1 MAAMNGAEHS
11 GNGGFEEATRRL
23 LDQYGRRLLD
33 LAAASILSGLDC
45 GRPLRPAEDD
55 FPAALW
61 RPGASFVTIKK
72 NTRLRGCIGSLAA
85 QRPLAVD
92 VAENAFACAFRDP
105 RFAALESGEWDEVS
119 LSVTILSPSQ
129 PMAFESEAELLGQLR
144 PGADGLIIE
153 DGRHRALFLPAVWES
168 LPEKKAFLAHLKV
181 KAGLAA
187 DHWSDTFTARRFV
200 ALDVSGDVSGD
211 ISDKDTP

>member
-1 MAAMNGAEHS
+1 MAAINEAETL
-11 GNGGFEEATRRL
+11 GGGGFEEATRSL
-23 LDQYGRRLLD
+23 LDLYGGRLLD
-33 LAAASILSGLDC
+33 LAAASIRSGLDN

-61 RPGASFVTIKK
+61 RPGASFVTLKK

-105 RFAALESGEWDEVS
+105 RFAPLESGEWDELS

-129 PMAFESEAELLGQLR
+129 PMKFESEADLLGQLR
-144 PGADGLIIE
+144 PATDGLIIE

-168 LPEKKAFLAHLKV
+168 LPEKEDFLAHLKA

-187 DHWSDTFTARRFV
+187 DHWSDTFTARRFI
-200 ALDVSGDVSGD
+200 ALD
-211 ISDKDTP
+211 ISDKD

>member
-1 MAAMNGAEHS
+1 MAAMMNGAEPS
-11 GNGGFEEATRRL
+11 KDDDFEKATRRL
-23 LDQYGRRLLD
+23 LDLHGRQLLD
-33 LAAASILSGLDC
+33 LAAKSILHGLDS
-45 GRPLRPAEDD
+45 GRPFGPTEDD

-72 NTRLRGCIGSLAA
+72 GGRLRGCIGSLAA

-105 RFAALESGEWDEVS
+105 RFAPLENNEWDEVS
-119 LSVTILSPSQ
+119 LSVSILSPSQ
-129 PMAFESEAELLGQLR
+129 PMTFKSEADLLDQLR
-144 PGADGLIIE
+144 PGVDGLIIE

-168 LPEKKAFLAHLKV
+168 LPKKKDFLAHLKA
-181 KAGLAA
+181 KAGLAV

-200 ALDVSGDVSGD
+200 ALD
-211 ISDKDTP
+211 ISDKDTQ

>member
-1 MAAMNGAEHS
+1 MGAEPLE
-11 GNGGFEEATRRL
+11 NGGFEEATRSL
-23 LDQYGRRLLD
+23 LDLYGGRLLD
-33 LAAASILSGLDC
+33 LAAASIRNGLDC
-45 GRPLRPAEDD
+45 GRPLRPAEEN

-72 NTRLRGCIGSLAA
+72 NTRLRGCIGSVAA
-85 QRPLAVD
+85 QRPLALD

-105 RFAALESGEWDEVS
+105 RFAPLENSEWDEVS

-129 PMAFESEAELLGQLR
+129 PMEFKSEADLLDQLR

-168 LPEKKAFLAHLKV
+168 LPEKEDFLAHLKA
-181 KAGLAA
+181 KAGLAM

-200 ALDVSGDVSGD
+200 ALDISGD
-211 ISDKDTP
+211 ISDKDMQ

>member
-1 MAAMNGAEHS
+1 MMAAMNGAEPL
-11 GNGGFEEATRRL
+11 GDGVFEGATRRL
-23 LDQYGRRLLD
+23 LDLHGRRLLD
-33 LAAASILSGLDC
+33 LAAASIRNGLDG

-61 RPGASFVTIKK
+61 RPGASFVTLKK
-72 NTRLRGCIGSLAA
+72 NTRLRGCIGSLVA

-105 RFAALESGEWDEVS
+105 RFAPLESSEWDEVS

-129 PMAFESEAELLGQLR
+129 PMAFDSEADLLGQLR
-144 PGADGLIIE
+144 PATDGLIIE
-153 DGRHRALFLPAVWES
+153 DGSHRALFLPAVWES
-168 LPEKKAFLAHLKV
+168 LPEKKDFLAHLKA

-200 ALDVSGDVSGD
+200 ALDVSD
-211 ISDKDTP
+211 SDKDTP

>member
-1 MAAMNGAEHS
+1 MGEKPLENRD
-11 GNGGFEEATRRL
+11 FEEAARLL
-23 LDQYGRRLLD
+23 LDQYGRQLLD
-33 LAAASILSGLDC
+33 LAAASIRNGLDC
-45 GRPLRPAEDD
+45 GRPLRPAEED

-72 NTRLRGCIGSLAA
+72 NNRLRGCIGSLTA
-85 QRPLAVD
+85 QRPLARD

-105 RFAALESGEWDEVS
+105 RFAALEAGEWDEVS

-129 PMAFESEAELLGQLR
+129 PMEFESEADLLGQLR
-144 PGADGLIIE
+144 PAIDGLIIE

-168 LPEKKAFLAHLKV
+168 LPEKKDFLAHLKA
-181 KAGLAA
+181 KAGLAG

-200 ALDVSGDVSGD
+200 ALDVSSDVS
-211 ISDKDTP
+211 DKNTQ